1 MSLAL
6 RFLDRLLGWERRLR
20 GRLVRSAA
28 PPRGVLI
35 VAAGG
40 LGDAVL
46 FAHVLPRFL
55 ALAKA
60 GEPVTLIV
68 RRDAAKMAFLFPKGV
83 TVRAV
88 DFRALR
94 KNPLYRRQALADMRA
109 LNPRLAISADY
120 LRHPLLDEA
129 LIEAAEASEAAA
141 MAARPW
147 PKYQAALDRNRS
159 LYARIFDAGPPH
171 VDKVVRWTRFA
182 NWLTGRDDPPPR
194 ARLADAALAAPLVSA
209 APLVVLQPFSAVA
222 RKQVRPEL
230 WRALMAALPP
240 ETEIRIVGAP
250 GDFAANPDY
259 RALEAPPRVRID
271 TATFAELVPALRAA
285 RLVVSVDTALMHL
298 AIAVG
303 APTLGLASA
312 AYVGEIVPYDS
323 AVIPSNAHFLY
334 ADMPCRGCLGD
345 CRLPPEAGMYPC
357 IARLEPAAVAREAA
371 RLFAEA
377 ANRA

>member
-6 RFLDRLLGWERRLR
+6 RFLDCLLGWERRL
-20 GRLVRSAA
+20 A
-28 PPRGVLI
+28 PRATPPKGLLI

-40 LGDAVL
+40 LGDTVL

-55 ALAKA
+55 ALAQP
-60 GEPVTLIV
+60 GEPVTIV
-68 RRDAAKMAFLFPKGV
+68 LRRDAAKMAFLLPKSA

-88 DFRALR
+88 DFGALR
-94 KNPLYRRQALADMRA
+94 KNPLYRRRVLAEMRA
-109 LNPRLAISADY
+109 LNVRVALSADY

-129 LIEAAEASEAAA
+129 LIAAADAPETVA

-147 PKYQAALDRNRS
+147 PKYQAALDRNRR
-159 LYARIFDAGPPH
+159 LYTRLFDGGGPL
-171 VDKVVRWTRFA
+171 VDKIVRWSGFA
-182 NWLTGRDDPPPR
+182 NRLTGRDDPPPR
-194 ARLADAALAAPLVSA
+194 ARLDDRNLPSPVSLS

-222 RKQVRPEL
+222 KKQLRPEA
-230 WRALMAALPP
+230 WQALIAALPP
-240 ETEIRIVGAP
+240 EAEIRVAGAP
-250 GDFAANPDY
+250 GDFAAHPEY
-259 RALEAPPRVRID
+259 RALEAPPRVRLE

-312 AYVGEIVPYDS
+312 AYVGEIVPYDL
-323 AVIPSNAHFLY
+323 AVIPPNAHFLY

-345 CRLPPEAGMYPC
+345 CRLPPERGMYPC

-371 RLFAEA
+371 RLFASA
-377 ANRA
+377 ANRT

>member
-6 RFLDRLLGWERRLR
+6 RFLDGLLGWERRLAR
-20 GRLVRSAA
+20 RAT
-28 PPRGVLI
+28 PPKGLLI

-55 ALAKA
+55 ALARA
-60 GEPVTLIV
+60 DEPVTLV
-68 RRDAAKMAFLFPKGV
+68 LRRDAAQMAFLFPKTV

-94 KNPLYRRQALADMRA
+94 KSPRYRRRALAEMRA
-109 LNPRLAISADY
+109 LNVRLALSADY
-120 LRHPLLDEA
+120 LRHPWLDEA
-129 LIEAAEASEAAA
+129 LLAAA
-141 MAARPW
+141 QAPETAAMVPRPW
-147 PKYQAALDRNRS
+147 PKHQAALDRNRG
-159 LYARIFDAGPPH
+159 LYARLFDAGPPR

-182 NWLTGRDDPPPR
+182 NWLTGRNDPPPR
-194 ARLADAALAAPLVSA
+194 ARLGDRDLAMPLASS

-230 WRALMAALPP
+230 WRALIAALPP
-240 ETEIRIVGAP
+240 EAEIRVTGSP
-250 GDFAANPDY
+250 GDFAANPEY
-259 RALEAPPRVRID
+259 RALEAPPRVRLD
-271 TATFAELVPALRAA
+271 TATFADLVPALRAA

-323 AVIPSNAHFLY
+323 AVIPPNAHFLY

-345 CRLPPEAGMYPC
+345 CRLPPEGAMYPC
-357 IARLEPAAVAREAA
+357 VARLEPAAVAREAA
-371 RLFAEA
+371 RLFASA
-377 ANRA
+377 AKRA